1 MIVQDWPT
9 NMDGAL
15 TFVHICVDSS
25 RTVLEYHRS
34 FHSYHVHVHVDHI
47 FLQVHTSTPIQ
58 AAKAAY
64 SIAIIS
70 IFWLTEVVP
79 IAVTALLPLILFPAL
94 GVLSAEETSKTYLK
108 DNNWLFVGGLMM
120 AVAIEKWNLHKRMA
134 LLVLLAVGAKP
145 KW

>member
-1 MIVQDWPT
+1 MCT
-9 NMDGAL
+9 CSG
-15 TFVHICVDSS
+15 
-25 RTVLEYHRS
+25 
-34 FHSYHVHVHVDHI
+34 
-47 FLQVHTSTPIQ
+47 PIQ

-70 IFWLTEVVP
+70 VFWLTEVVP

-94 GVLSAEETSKTYLK
+94 GVLSAEETSITYLK

>member
-1 MIVQDWPT
+1 M
-9 NMDGAL
+9 
-15 TFVHICVDSS
+15 
-25 RTVLEYHRS
+25 Y
-34 FHSYHVHVHVDHI
+34 I
-47 FLQVHTSTPIQ
+47 FSTCIQ

-70 IFWLTEVVP
+70 IFWLMEVVP
-79 IAVTALLPLILFPAL
+79 IAVTALLPLVLFPAL

>member
-1 MIVQDWPT
+1 MYVYT
-9 NMDGAL
+9 CMY
-15 TFVHICVDSS
+15 FV
-25 RTVLEYHRS
+25 
-34 FHSYHVHVHVDHI
+34 F
-47 FLQVHTSTPIQ
+47 STCIQ

-79 IAVTALLPLILFPAL
+79 ITVTALLPLILFPAL